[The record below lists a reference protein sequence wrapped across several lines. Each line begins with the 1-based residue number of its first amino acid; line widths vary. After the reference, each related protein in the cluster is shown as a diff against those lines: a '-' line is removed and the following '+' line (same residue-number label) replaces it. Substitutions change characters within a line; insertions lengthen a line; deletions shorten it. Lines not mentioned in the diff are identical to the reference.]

1 MYRTPPRTRRVRV
14 ALSAIPLVLMAP
26 SAVHAVDGDIDTA
39 MDTLGIQLNDQ
50 VRSRIDA
57 VLGDSLA
64 NIDDD
69 LDPDAQVRLNTAVR
83 RWELAATDWR
93 QLPVSLME
101 HVRMCRD
108 ARIYDGDDDAV
119 DGCGEELQLELR
131 LRQMQQARNHFEE
144 RLIAAGNDETALGDL
159 DRLQQRLNDRLREFE
174 QAEAVNRNAALG
186 NAGFLDGMFQMLR
199 DRLREQSEQM
209 TSRMSQMG
217 SGSMGGQS

>member
-1 MYRTPPRTRRVRV
+1 MYRTPPRTRRLSV
-14 ALSAIPLVLMAP
+14 ALSAIPLVLIAP
-26 SAVHAVDGDIDTA
+26 SVVHAADGDVDRA
-39 MDTLGIQLNDQ
+39 MDTLQIQLNDQ

-57 VLGDSLA
+57 VLGDSLI

-69 LDPDAQVRLNTAVR
+69 LDPDAQVRLETALR

-93 QLPVSLME
+93 QLPLSLME
-101 HVRMCRD
+101 QVRTCRD
-108 ARIYDGDDDAV
+108 ARIYDGDDDTV

-131 LRQMQQARNHFEE
+131 LRQLQQARNHFEE

-174 QAEAVNRNAALG
+174 QAETMDRNAALG

-199 DRLREQSEQM
+199 DRIREQAEQM
-209 TSRMSQMG
+209 TSRMSQVG
-217 SGSMGGQS
+217 SGSMGGQP